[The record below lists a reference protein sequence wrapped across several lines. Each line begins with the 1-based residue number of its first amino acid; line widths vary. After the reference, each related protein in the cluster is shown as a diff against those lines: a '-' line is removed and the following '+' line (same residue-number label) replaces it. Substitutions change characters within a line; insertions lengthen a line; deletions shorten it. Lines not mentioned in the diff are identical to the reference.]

1 MPALYLFA
9 IIFITA
15 ALDGCSTMPT
25 QNKQVEAVAAFND
38 ASYLDRLGRNNEA
51 DAVRKEARRL
61 LVNYAK

>member
-25 QNKQVEAVAAFND
+25 QNKQAQAVAAFNN
-38 ASYLDRLGRNNEA
+38 ASYHDQAGRNAEA
-51 DAVRKEARRL
+51 DEVRKEARRL
-61 LVNYAK
+61 LVN